1 MRLFKLWHKNEEEL
15 DEQAIDRY
23 YEIARIKAKIAALR
37 SELGATAN
45 VRSSQKKP
53 KVIPKEIETETKDI
67 PQRDIERERRNA
79 EMNDLKAKLMGKK

>member
-1 MRLFKLWHKNEEEL
+1 MRLFKLWRKNEEEI

-37 SELGATAN
+37 SELGVSDY

-53 KVIPKEIETETKDI
+53 KVIPKEVKAETKDI
-67 PQRDIERERRNA
+67 PQRSPEQERNNELDALR
-79 EMNDLKAKLMGKK
+79 KKLMGK

>member
-1 MRLFKLWHKNEEEL
+1 MRLFKLWRKNEEEI

-23 YEIARIKAKIAALR
+23 YEIARIKAKISSLR

-53 KVIPKEIETETKDI
+53 KVTPKKIEEETKDI
-67 PQRDIERERRNA
+67 PQRSAEQERNNELDALR
-79 EMNDLKAKLMGKK
+79 KKLMGK